1 MRLLG
6 ELAAYVDGQPVDLGP
21 PRQRCMFAALA
32 VEADRVVPV
41 DRLIER
47 VWGVDVP
54 RRARPTL
61 HSYISRLRRV
71 LASAHDV
78 AIVRRSGGYALTAG
92 GTVDLQK
99 FRDLCAR
106 AREDDANAA
115 RLLTEALRLW
125 QGDALTG
132 VEGEWAEAER
142 ERLAQERLAAQHDLV
157 DARLRAGQ
165 GEDLVVEL
173 SERAAEHPLD
183 ERVQGQYMRALHQA
197 GRSADAL
204 DHYRQTRQRLVD
216 ELGVD
221 PGGALQDVHRQIL
234 AAGSPAEPTP
244 PRQLPA
250 APASFVGRLGELDR
264 LGPSPGGGTVV
275 ISAIAGAGGIG
286 KTWLALHWAH
296 RHASRFPD
304 GQLFVDLRGFSPESN
319 PMDPAVAVRGF
330 LEALGADT
338 VPADP
343 HARTALFRSLIAGKR
358 MLLVLDNAVDTAQ
371 VTPLLPGSET
381 CTVLVTSRNRLPG
394 LITQHGARH
403 LSLDVLSDAEALA
416 LLTARLGPERLDAE
430 PDAVERLIS
439 LCGGFPLALSI
450 IAAQAH
456 TRPQVPLSALAEE
469 LRELDDDDPAA
480 SLPAVL
486 SWSLHAL
493 NPKQATAFALLG
505 VAPGPDISLA
515 AAASLI
521 GLSLEDTRIV
531 LRGLQQSSLL
541 SQGADGRY
549 RMHDLIRRH
558 AAGHVALPDPAVQ
571 RVLDFY
577 LHTLLAADRELNPH
591 RDQIQVPRPIDGA
604 EPLALSGES
613 AALAWLDAE
622 HQCLLAAQQAARG
635 QQAWNLAWALETF
648 LRRRGHLRD
657 RLTVWLTGLDAAE
670 HMSDP
675 TIQMLTHRFLGRANA
690 DLGRHTAATDHLDRA
705 LALAEQHGDQTNQA
719 HAHRTLAA
727 AWVDRGDG
735 HKAHDHAR
743 RALEL
748 SRAVGNPTWEAG
760 ALNAVGWY
768 AAKIGRYEEASE
780 HCVAALD
787 LFRRQH
793 NAEGEATTLDSLGYI
808 AGHTGN
814 HTDAVT
820 HYRAARI
827 LMREIG
833 SSYLEADTLNRLGQ
847 SYTALGR
854 HEEAQHAWQE
864 ALELYRIQNRKAD
877 ADRVQRSLD
886 RSVLTA

>member
-1 MRLLG
+1 M
-6 ELAAYVDGQPVDLGP
+6 
-21 PRQRCMFAALA
+21 
-32 VEADRVVPV
+32 
-41 DRLIER
+41 
-47 VWGVDVP
+47 
-54 RRARPTL
+54 
-61 HSYISRLRRV
+61 
-71 LASAHDV
+71 
-78 AIVRRSGGYALTAG
+78 AIVRRSGGYALTAE
-92 GTVDLQK
+92 GTVDLQR
-99 FRDLCAR
+99 FRELCAR
-106 AREDDANAA
+106 AREDDAHAA
-115 RLLTEALRLW
+115 RLLTEALGLW
-125 QGDALTG
+125 HGDALTG

-142 ERLAQERLAAQHDLV
+142 ERLGQERLAAQHDLV
-157 DARLRAGQ
+157 DVRLRAGQ
-165 GEDLVVEL
+165 GDDLVVEL
-173 SERAAEHPLD
+173 SERAADHPLD

-204 DHYRQTRQRLVD
+204 EHYRQTRQRLVD

-221 PGGALQDVHRQIL
+221 PGGALQEVHRQIL

-250 APASFVGRLGELDR
+250 APASFVGRLDELDR
-264 LGPSPGGGTVV
+264 LDASPGGGTVV

-304 GQLFVDLRGFSPESN
+304 GQLFVDLRGFGPDSN

-343 HARTALFRSLIAGKR
+343 HARTALFRSLIAGTR
-358 MLLVLDNAVDTAQ
+358 MLLVLDNAADTAQ

-394 LITQHGARH
+394 LITQHGARN
-403 LSLDVLSDAEALA
+403 LPLDVLSDLEARA
-416 LLTARLGPERLDAE
+416 LLTARLGCARLDAE
-430 PDAVERLIS
+430 PDAMERLIT

-450 IAAQAH
+450 IAAHAH
-456 TRPQVPLSALAEE
+456 TRPQISLSVLAEE

-480 SLPAVL
+480 SLSAVL

-505 VAPGPDISLA
+505 VAPGPDISLV

-521 GLSLEDTRIV
+521 GLSLDDTRTV
-531 LRGLQQSSLL
+531 LRGLEQSSLL

-571 RVLDFY
+571 RVIDFY
-577 LHTLLAADRELNPH
+577 LHTALAADRLLNPH
-591 RDQIQVPRPIDGA
+591 RDQIRVPAPVDGA
-604 EPLALSGES
+604 EPLALPDES
-613 AALAWLDAE
+613 AALAWFDAE
-622 HQCLLAAQQAARG
+622 HQCLLAAQQATRG

-648 LRRRGHLRD
+648 HRRRGHLRD
-657 RLTVWLTGLDAAE
+657 RLTVWRTGLDAAE

-675 TIQMLTHRFLGRANA
+675 AIQMLTHRLLGRAHA
-690 DLGRHTAATDHLDRA
+690 DLGRHTDATDHLHRA
-705 LALAEQHGDQTNQA
+705 LALAEEHGDQTNQA

-727 AWVDRGDG
+727 AWVERGDG
-735 HKAHDHAR
+735 HKAHDHAA
-743 RALEL
+743 RALQL

-768 AAKIGRYEEASE
+768 AAVIGEYQEARE
-780 HCVAALD
+780 HCEAALD
-787 LFRRQH
+787 LFRHQH
-793 NAEGEATTLDSLGYI
+793 NTEGEATTLDSLGYI
-808 AGHTGN
+808 AHHTGN
-814 HTDAVT
+814 HTDAIT
-820 HYRAARI
+820 HFQAARI
-827 LMREIG
+827 LMHEIG
-833 SSYLEADTLNRLGQ
+833 ASYLEADTHDRLAH

-854 HEEAQHAWQE
+854 HEEARQAWHE
-864 ALELYRIQNRKAD
+864 AVELYRIQNRKAD
-877 ADRVQRSLD
+877 AERVQRDLGQSP
-886 RSVLTA
+886 VCG